1 MTTYNL
7 FYARS
12 FGTFFFLL
20 VVVVVIVFIIIYD
33 NKRTKKK
40 REELQRKI
48 MMLDSKKPETVD
60 NDEDIEKLPYRRKF
74 LLTKNEYWFYKSLK
88 EITDKYDFAVLA
100 KIRFADLVEVSAE
113 ADKKEYMKYFGK
125 IKSKHIDFI
134 LCKKDNLY
142 PELLI
147 ELNDSSHNTED
158 RIKRDE
164 FIKKIAEKVG
174 YKMVFVDG
182 TQNLEETIIKAL
194 EIKSENNNDP
204 PIDENKKNK
213 VKQRGSKMCL

>member
-182 TQNLEETIIKAL
+182 TQNLEEAIIKAL

-204 PIDENKKNK
+204 PIDEN
-213 VKQRGSKMCL
+213 

>member
-20 VVVVVIVFIIIYD
+20 VVVFVIVFIIIYD

-88 EITDKYDFAVLA
+88 EIADKYDFAILA

-113 ADKKEYMKYFGK
+113 ADKKEYIKYFGK

-204 PIDENKKNK
+204 PIDEN
-213 VKQRGSKMCL
+213 

>member
-20 VVVVVIVFIIIYD
+20 VVVFVIVFIIIYD

-48 MMLDSKKPETVD
+48 MMLDSKKLETVD

-88 EITDKYDFAVLA
+88 EIADKYDFAVLA

-204 PIDENKKNK
+204 PIDEN
-213 VKQRGSKMCL
+213 

>member
-20 VVVVVIVFIIIYD
+20 VVVFVIVFIIIYD

-88 EITDKYDFAVLA
+88 EIADKYDFAVLA

-147 ELNDSSHNTED
+147 ELNDSSHNKED
-158 RIKRDE
+158 RIKRDD
-164 FIKKIAEKVG
+164 FIKKIAERVG
-174 YKMVFVDG
+174 YKMVFVGG
-182 TQNLEETIIKAL
+182 TQNIEETIIKAL

-204 PIDENKKNK
+204 PTDAN
-213 VKQRGSKMCL
+213 

>member
-204 PIDENKKNK
+204 PIDENKKT
-213 VKQRGSKMCL
+213 R

>member
-1 MTTYNL
+1 MITYNL

-204 PIDENKKNK
+204 PIDEN
-213 VKQRGSKMCL
+213 

>member
-40 REELQRKI
+40 REGLQRKI

-88 EITDKYDFAVLA
+88 EIADKYDFAVLA

-147 ELNDSSHNTED
+147 ELNDSSHNKED
-158 RIKRDE
+158 RIKRDD

-204 PIDENKKNK
+204 PIDEN
-213 VKQRGSKMCL
+213 

>member
-1 MTTYNL
+1 MGL
-7 FYARS
+7 LDDFHIVIIKLGEKGLD
-12 FGTFFFLL
+12 FIGFFKSSYLPFA
-20 VVVVVIVFIIIYD
+20 IIIVAVAVGIVVRD
-33 NKRTKKK
+33 LKTKNG
-40 REELQRKI
+40 Q
-48 MMLDSKKPETVD
+48 P
-60 NDEDIEKLPYRRKF
+60 DEDIEKLPYRRKF

-88 EITDKYDFAVLA
+88 EIADKYGFAVLA

-174 YKMVFVDG
+174 YKMVFVSG

-204 PIDENKKNK
+204 PIDEN
-213 VKQRGSKMCL
+213 

>member
-20 VVVVVIVFIIIYD
+20 VVVFVIVFIIIYD

-48 MMLDSKKPETVD
+48 MMLDSKKPETVG

-88 EITDKYDFAVLA
+88 EIADKYDFAVLA

-204 PIDENKKNK
+204 PIDEN
-213 VKQRGSKMCL
+213 

>member
-182 TQNLEETIIKAL
+182 TQNLEEAIIKAL

-213 VKQRGSKMCL
+213 VKQRGS

>member
-20 VVVVVIVFIIIYD
+20 VVVFVIVFIIIYD

-88 EITDKYDFAVLA
+88 EIADKYDFAVLA

-147 ELNDSSHNTED
+147 ELNDSSHNKED

-164 FIKKIAEKVG
+164 FVKKIAEKVG

-194 EIKSENNNDP
+194 EIKSENNNEAM
-204 PIDENKKNK
+204 IYAN
-213 VKQRGSKMCL
+213 

>member
-147 ELNDSSHNTED
+147 ELNDSSHNKED
-158 RIKRDE
+158 RIKRDD

-204 PIDENKKNK
+204 PIDEN
-213 VKQRGSKMCL
+213 

>member
-1 MTTYNL
+1 MNIVYLTAIEGFL
-7 FYARS
+7 VFCALVAIIV
-12 FGTFFFLL
+12 FFL
-20 VVVVVIVFIIIYD
+20 VRD
-33 NKRTKKK
+33 HKKNKKK

-48 MMLDSKKPETVD
+48 MMLDSKKPEPVD
-60 NDEDIEKLPYRRKF
+60 NDEEIEKLPYRRKF
-74 LLTKNEYWFYKSLK
+74 LLTKNEYWFYKRLK
-88 EITDKYDFAVLA
+88 EIADKYGFAVLA
-100 KIRFADLVEVSAE
+100 KIRFADLVEVSVE

-147 ELNDSSHNTED
+147 ELNDSSHNKED
-158 RIKRDE
+158 RIKRDK
-164 FIKKIAEKVG
+164 FVKKIAEKVG

-204 PIDENKKNK
+204 PIDAN
-213 VKQRGSKMCL
+213 

>member
-1 MTTYNL
+1 MTVYNPD
-7 FYARS
+7 YARY
-12 FGTFFFLL
+12 FGLAFFLII
-20 VVVVVIVFIIIYD
+20 VIVVILIIVYD
-33 NKRTKKK
+33 NNRKQRK

-48 MMLDSKKPETVD
+48 MMLDSKKPKSVD

-88 EITDKYDFAVLA
+88 EIADKYNFAVLA

-147 ELNDSSHNTED
+147 ELNDSSHNKED
-158 RIKRDE
+158 RIKRDD
-164 FIKKIAEKVG
+164 FVKKIAEKVG

-204 PIDENKKNK
+204 PIDAN
-213 VKQRGSKMCL
+213 

>member
-20 VVVVVIVFIIIYD
+20 AVVFVIVFIIIYD

-88 EITDKYDFAVLA
+88 EIADKYDFAVLA

-204 PIDENKKNK
+204 PIDEN
-213 VKQRGSKMCL
+213 

>member
-20 VVVVVIVFIIIYD
+20 AVVVVIVFIIIYD

-204 PIDENKKNK
+204 PIDEN
-213 VKQRGSKMCL
+213 

>member
-1 MTTYNL
+1 MNSTNL
-7 FYARS
+7 IIIK
-12 FGTFFFLL
+12 GL
-20 VVVVVIVFIIIYD
+20 VVLWVILIIAAALIID
-33 NKRTKKK
+33 AQNKKK
-40 REELQRKI
+40 KAQELQLKLL
-48 MMLDSKKPETVD
+48 MKKSNDSASPSI
-60 NDEDIEKLPYRRKF
+60 DEDIEKLPYRRKF

-88 EITDKYDFAVLA
+88 EIADKYGFAVLA

-147 ELNDSSHNTED
+147 ELNDSSHNKED
-158 RIKRDE
+158 RIKRDD
-164 FIKKIAEKVG
+164 FIKKIAERVG
-174 YKMVFVDG
+174 YKMVFING

-204 PIDENKKNK
+204 PIDAN
-213 VKQRGSKMCL
+213 

>member
-20 VVVVVIVFIIIYD
+20 VVVFVIVFIIIYD

-88 EITDKYDFAVLA
+88 EIADKYDFAVLA

-204 PIDENKKNK
+204 PIDEN
-213 VKQRGSKMCL
+213 

>member
-1 MTTYNL
+1 MTTYNP

-20 VVVVVIVFIIIYD
+20 VVVFVIVFIIIYD

-48 MMLDSKKPETVD
+48 MMLDSKKPETVG

-88 EITDKYDFAVLA
+88 EIADKYDFAVLA

-113 ADKKEYMKYFGK
+113 VDKKEYMKYFGK

-204 PIDENKKNK
+204 PIDAN
-213 VKQRGSKMCL
+213 

>member
-147 ELNDSSHNTED
+147 ELNDSSHNKED
-158 RIKRDE
+158 RIKRDD
-164 FIKKIAEKVG
+164 FVKKIAEKVG

-204 PIDENKKNK
+204 PIDEN
-213 VKQRGSKMCL
+213 

>member
-20 VVVVVIVFIIIYD
+20 VVVFVIVFIIIYD
-33 NKRTKKK
+33 NKRSKKK

-88 EITDKYDFAVLA
+88 EIADKYGFAVLA

-158 RIKRDE
+158 RIKRDV

-204 PIDENKKNK
+204 PIDEN
-213 VKQRGSKMCL
+213 

>member
-1 MTTYNL
+1 MGL
-7 FYARS
+7 LDDFHIVIIKLGEKGLD
-12 FGTFFFLL
+12 FIGFLKSSYL
-20 VVVVVIVFIIIYD
+20 PFAIIIVAVAVGIVVRD
-33 NKRTKKK
+33 LKTKNG
-40 REELQRKI
+40 Q
-48 MMLDSKKPETVD
+48 P
-60 NDEDIEKLPYRRKF
+60 DEDIEKLPYRRKF

-88 EITDKYDFAVLA
+88 EIADKYGFAVLA

-113 ADKKEYMKYFGK
+113 VDKKEYMKYFGK

-147 ELNDSSHNTED
+147 ELNDSSHNKED
-158 RIKRDE
+158 RIKRDD

-174 YKMVFVDG
+174 YKMIFVSG

-204 PIDENKKNK
+204 PIGAE
-213 VKQRGSKMCL
+213 

>member
-1 MTTYNL
+1 MNSTNL
-7 FYARS
+7 IIIK
-12 FGTFFFLL
+12 GL
-20 VVVVVIVFIIIYD
+20 VVLWVILIIAAALIID
-33 NKRTKKK
+33 AQNKKK
-40 REELQRKI
+40 KAQELQLKLL
-48 MMLDSKKPETVD
+48 MKKSNDSASPSI
-60 NDEDIEKLPYRRKF
+60 DEDIEKLPYRRKF

-88 EITDKYDFAVLA
+88 EIADKYGFAVLA

-147 ELNDSSHNTED
+147 ELNDSSHNKED
-158 RIKRDE
+158 RIKRDD
-164 FIKKIAEKVG
+164 FIKKIAERVG
-174 YKMVFVDG
+174 YKMVFING

-204 PIDENKKNK
+204 PIYAN
-213 VKQRGSKMCL
+213 

>member
-20 VVVVVIVFIIIYD
+20 AVVVVIVFIILYD

-204 PIDENKKNK
+204 PIDEN
-213 VKQRGSKMCL
+213 

>member
-20 VVVVVIVFIIIYD
+20 VVVFVIVFIIIYD

-88 EITDKYDFAVLA
+88 EIADKYDFAVLA

-158 RIKRDE
+158 RIKRDV

-204 PIDENKKNK
+204 PIDEN
-213 VKQRGSKMCL
+213 

>member
-1 MTTYNL
+1 MHAL
-7 FYARS
+7 LAR
-12 FGTFFFLL
+12 FFFLL
-20 VVVVVIVFIIIYD
+20 AVVFVIVFIIIYD

-88 EITDKYDFAVLA
+88 EIADKYDFAVLA

-204 PIDENKKNK
+204 PIDEN
-213 VKQRGSKMCL
+213 

>member
-1 MTTYNL
+1 MITYNL

-182 TQNLEETIIKAL
+182 TQNLEETIIKAI

-204 PIDENKKNK
+204 PIDEN
-213 VKQRGSKMCL
+213 

>member
-1 MTTYNL
+1 MNSTNL
-7 FYARS
+7 IIIK
-12 FGTFFFLL
+12 GL
-20 VVVVVIVFIIIYD
+20 VVLWVILIIAAALIID
-33 NKRTKKK
+33 AQNKKK
-40 REELQRKI
+40 KAQELQLKLL
-48 MMLDSKKPETVD
+48 MKKSNDSASPSI
-60 NDEDIEKLPYRRKF
+60 DEDIEKLPYRRKF

-88 EITDKYDFAVLA
+88 EIADKYGFAVLA

-147 ELNDSSHNTED
+147 ELNDSSHNKED

-164 FIKKIAEKVG
+164 FVKKIAEKVG

-204 PIDENKKNK
+204 PIDAN
-213 VKQRGSKMCL
+213 

>member
-7 FYARS
+7 FYART

-20 VVVVVIVFIIIYD
+20 VVVFVIVFIIIYD

-88 EITDKYDFAVLA
+88 EIADKYDFAVLA

-204 PIDENKKNK
+204 PIDAN
-213 VKQRGSKMCL
+213 